1 MSEIE
6 FPQTLAAEMQ
16 FLDWNWIAGGL
27 SKTLILSLR
36 SDGTR
41 TTQSDP
47 KARLGLYIWDGE
59 RWQLKGVYR
68 SRQKAKSAANRAR
81 QGVI

>member
-1 MSEIE
+1 MLEIE
-6 FPQTLAAEMQ
+6 FPQTLESEFQ
-16 FLDWNWIAGGL
+16 FCDWRSIAGDS

-59 RWQLKGVYR
+59 RWQLKGVYG
-68 SRQKAKSAANRAR
+68 SRKKAKSAARRAR
-81 QGVI
+81 KGVI

>member
-6 FPQTLAAEMQ
+6 FPKTLAPEMQ
-16 FLDWNWIAGGL
+16 FFDPGAS

-59 RWQLKGVYR
+59 SWQLKGIYR
-68 SRQKAKSAANRAR
+68 SRQKARSAANRAR